1 MKDNYAKNKRTIN
14 YIFTSIGFIILAL
27 SIVLLVHDYRLEQQ
41 AVNIKATILSLN
53 YKQGSYQATIKYKVG
68 TETYRPTIKVTDNK
82 YAVNDE
88 IPIKY
93 NINNPGTLIVTDK
106 YFYYI
111 PGFILSLLLLL
122 FSLGKTIKNLKRSSN
137 INHLK
142 TKGIFIYANIT
153 EVFVDNKKRKYKG
166 KYPYKLRCKYTN
178 PIDNNEYIFESEE
191 SHLDFNEIFAKYNNQ
206 TIIVYLDKKNTS
218 NYYVDLDSLLP
229 HIELVDVGELM
240 GDKKK
245 PKPELPTEPTTEGEN
260 KDEEKDSTDKP
271 EETKEKESQ

>member
-53 YKQGSYQATIKYKVG
+53 YKQGSYQATVKYKVG

-178 PIDNNEYIFESEE
+178 PIDNNEYVFESEE

-245 PKPELPTEPTTEGEN
+245 HQPELPTEPTTEGEN

>member
-1 MKDNYAKNKRTIN
+1 MKDNYAKNRTTIN
-14 YIFTSIGFIILAL
+14 YIFTSLGVIILIISIILA
-27 SIVLLVHDYRLEQQ
+27 IHDYKLEQQ

-53 YKQGSYQATIKYKVG
+53 YKQGSYQATIKYKVD
-68 TETYRPTIKVTDNK
+68 TETYRPTIKIKDNK

-93 NINNPGTLIVTDK
+93 NINNPGALIETNK
-106 YFYYI
+106 YIYYL
-111 PGFILSLLLLL
+111 PGFGISLILLL
-122 FSLGKTIKNLKRSSN
+122 FNLGKTIKNLKKSSN

-178 PIDNNEYIFESEE
+178 PTDNNEYIFESED
-191 SHLDFNEIFAKYNNQ
+191 SYLNFNEIFNKYNNQ

-229 HIELVDVGELM
+229 HIELVDVGKLM
-240 GDKKK
+240 GEKKNTESK
-245 PKPELPTEPTTEGEN
+245 IPIEPTTEGEKN
-260 KDEEKDSTDKP
+260 EEEKDNTDKN
-271 EETKEKESQ
+271 EESKEKESQ

>member
-1 MKDNYAKNKRTIN
+1 MKDNYAKSRQTIN
-14 YIFTSIGFIILAL
+14 YIFTSLGFILLIASIALA
-27 SIVLLVHDYRLEQQ
+27 IHDYRLEQQ
-41 AVNIKATILSLN
+41 AVNIKATILSLD
-53 YKQGSYQATIKYKVG
+53 YKQGTYQATVKYKVG
-68 TETYRPTIKVTDNK
+68 TETYRPTVKVKDNS

-93 NINNPGTLIVTDK
+93 NINNPGTLIQTDN
-106 YFYYI
+106 YIYYL
-111 PGFILSLLLLL
+111 PGLGISLLILL
-122 FSLGKTIKNLKRSSN
+122 FNLGNTIKNIKRSSN

-142 TKGIFIYANIT
+142 TKGIYIYANIT
-153 EVFVDNKKRKYKG
+153 EVFVDNKKRKHKG

-178 PIDNNEYIFESEE
+178 PIDKNEYVFESEP
-191 SHLDFNEIFAKYNNQ
+191 SFLDFNEIFSRYNNQ

-240 GDKKK
+240 GDKK
-245 PKPELPTEPTTEGEN
+245 PTPQTEPTTEGEN
-260 KDEEKDSTDKP
+260 KDEEKDNSDKP

>member
-14 YIFTSIGFIILAL
+14 YIFTSLGFIILIL
-27 SIVLLVHDYRLEQQ
+27 SIALAIHDYKLEQQ
-41 AVNIKATILSLN
+41 AVNIKATILSLD

-68 TETYRPTIKVTDNK
+68 TETYRPTIKIKDNK

-93 NINNPGTLIVTDK
+93 NINNPGTLIETNK
-106 YFYYI
+106 YIYYL
-111 PGFILSLLLLL
+111 PGFVISLILLLL
-122 FSLGKTIKNLKRSSN
+122 SLGKTIKNLKRSSN

-142 TKGIFIYANIT
+142 TKGIYIYANIT
-153 EVFVDNKKRKYKG
+153 EVFVDNKKRKHKG
-166 KYPYKLRCKYTN
+166 KHPYKLRCKYTN
-178 PIDNNEYIFESEE
+178 PIDNKEYVFESED
-191 SHLDFNEIFAKYNNQ
+191 SFLDFNEIFARYNNQ

-240 GDKKK
+240 GDKKVQV
-245 PKPELPTEPTTEGEN
+245 PETEPTTEGEKTN
-260 KDEEKDSTDKP
+260 EEKDSTDKP